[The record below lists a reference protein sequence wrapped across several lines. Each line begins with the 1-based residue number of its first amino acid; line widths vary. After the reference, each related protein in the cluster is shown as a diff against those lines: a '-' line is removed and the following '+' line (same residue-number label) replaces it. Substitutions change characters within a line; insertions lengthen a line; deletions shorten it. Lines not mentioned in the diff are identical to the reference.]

1 MSFSVTGVQE
11 LFKQINKVVQSKE
24 AGKRGG
30 IEGLHMAEDP
40 ASIPIKWRH
49 YYDKYGLYYQLC
61 DNSISTLSN
70 DNTRLLLAS
79 NGE

>member
-1 MSFSVTGVQE
+1 
-11 LFKQINKVVQSKE
+11 
-24 AGKRGG
+24 
-30 IEGLHMAEDP
+30 MAEDP